1 MAAILLSIYYQ
12 RIKSPPPARR
22 AFYVI
27 GALSYYIKN
36 SLLIGCGTGGGS
48 FLCFFSL
55 CRLFPKQCLQD
66 RLIVIVSVA
75 VAFLEK
81 ILYLLGG

>member
-1 MAAILLSIYYQ
+1 MLLLQQPYFLSAECTSCPGDFYAIG
-12 RIKSPPPARR
+12 
-22 AFYVI
+22 V
-27 GALSYYIKN
+27 LSYYTKN
-36 SLLIGCGTGGGS
+36 SLLTGCGLVEGV
-48 FLCFFSL
+48 LLWLFSL